1 MAATVYLIKASKK
14 LSAAELSRRMGL
26 VYHRLGPENLI
37 KKGDLTAI
45 KIHFGEQGTTG
56 YIKPA
61 WLTAVVDDF
70 KKRKVKAFW
79 TDTNTLYVG
88 HRSNAVEH
96 LQLAQGHGFSLE
108 RTRLPVL
115 IADGLIGRDIRDFAV
130 DLPRIKTAK
139 IARTFSESDALL
151 CLSHFTGHILTGFGA
166 ALKNLGMGCAS
177 RQGKL
182 DQHSDVHPWIDKK
195 KCIKCLRCLPGCP
208 TGALQEMKKSVIIQD
223 KICIGCGEC
232 LVLCRNDAVRMQW
245 DREDGRVQE
254 KIAEYALSVH
264 RLFKGKTLYINVIL
278 DITKDCDCMSQHSHV
293 IAEDI
298 GIAGSLDP
306 VALDLASAELVL
318 KKSGRDVLRK
328 ANPPDWR
335 RQLEHA
341 ESIGLGTRDYNL
353 ISLDAD

>member
-1 MAATVYLIKASKK
+1 MAATVFLIEASKK
-14 LSAAELSRRMGL
+14 LPEAELSRRIGL
-26 VYHRLGPENLI
+26 VYQRLGPENLI
-37 KKGDLTAI
+37 EKGDLTAV

-61 WLTAVVDDF
+61 WLTAVVDDL
-70 KKRKVKAFW
+70 KKRKVRAFW

-88 HRSNAVEH
+88 RRSNAVEH

-115 IADGLIGRDIRDFAV
+115 IADGLIGRDGLEFSV
-130 DLPRIKTAK
+130 DLPRVKTAK
-139 IARTFSESDALL
+139 IARAFAEADAFV

-182 DQHSDVHPWIDKK
+182 EQHSDVHPWIDSE

-208 TGALQEMKKSVIIQD
+208 TGALQELEESVAIQD
-223 KICIGCGEC
+223 EHCIGCGEC
-232 LVLCRNDAVRMQW
+232 LVLCQTDAVRMQW
-245 DREDGRVQE
+245 DREESRVQE
-254 KIAEYALSVH
+254 KMAEYGLSVH
-264 RLFKGKTLYINVIL
+264 RLFKGKALYINVIL
-278 DITKDCDCMSQHSHV
+278 DITKDCDCMSQNSHK

-306 VALDLASAELVL
+306 VALDQASVDLVL
-318 KKSGRDVLRK
+318 KKCEADVLRE

-335 RQLEHA
+335 HQLEHA
-341 ESIGLGTRDYNL
+341 EKIGLGSRSYELVALN
-353 ISLDAD
+353 AD